1 MRSIHTAVLYLDTL
15 EPPVS
20 APALADQIG
29 STYQTAPTN
38 GLSKRGPLLVEVLD
52 ELELDLILDDEVLTI
67 ELELDFTLE
76 DETLTTELE
85 LGFTLEDDVLTTE
98 LTTELELDFT
108 LELEDDTGQPATT
121 PKGAGCVAQ
130 VDGAIQLLPFS

>member
-1 MRSIHTAVLYLDTL
+1 MLYLATL

-29 STYQTAPTN
+29 STYQVAPTN

-52 ELELDLILDDEVLTI
+52 ELELVFTLDDEVLTT
-67 ELELDFTLE
+67 ELELVLVLE
-76 DETLTTELE
+76 DEVLTTELE
-85 LGFTLEDDVLTTE
+85 LVFALEDEV
-98 LTTELELDFT
+98 LTTELELVFT
-108 LELEDDTGQPATT
+108 LEAEVLTTELELEDMGGQPATT
-121 PKGAGCVAQ
+121 PKGAGCAAQ